1 MDADRTIH
9 VNWLRFNVPQL
20 VAIVGATVTIMAYV
34 NNLDGRLQDI
44 ERYRATRSIT
54 VDNRFQE
61 VQTSLAPLVNLPY
74 RVNVLEQQ
82 QIAITQRI
90 DRAGEVISTTVEQIR
105 KDVNGLSTRI
115 EVLGTKIDNITPEK
129 KVDFTQPK

>member
-1 MDADRTIH
+1 MESDRSIH
-9 VNWLRFNVPQL
+9 VNWLRFNIPQL
-20 VAIVGATVTIMAYV
+20 VALIGATVTIMAYI
-34 NNLDGRLQDI
+34 NNIDGRLEDV
-44 ERYRATRSIT
+44 ERYRATRSLM
-54 VDNRFQE
+54 VDNRFNE

-74 RVNVLEQQ
+74 RVGVLEQQ

-90 DRAGEVISTTVEQIR
+90 DRAGEVISSTVEQIR

-129 KVDFTQPK
+129 KIDFTPE

>member
-1 MDADRTIH
+1 
-9 VNWLRFNVPQL
+9 
-20 VAIVGATVTIMAYV
+20 MA
-34 NNLDGRLQDI
+34 
-44 ERYRATRSIT
+44 
-54 VDNRFQE
+54 
-61 VQTSLAPLVNLPY
+61 
-74 RVNVLEQQ
+74 EQQ